1 MPDIPGIISTWKIAE
16 AMTVTLKLKPEVEA
30 WRGLAKAIREGSRG
44 QGVDVDAMG
53 SKPGRLTTTGWGP
66 LRMTI
71 QVTVSA
77 VGLRSW
83 WGRWAGMKTK
93 SPRGTGSGHSPWRPP
108 PAWPFPAR
116 AHMKVSRA

>member
-1 MPDIPGIISTWKIAE
+1 MSKRAAEGDELVLLPQELLEEFNKSEKSLTLLPDIPGICTTLKIEE

-71 QVTVSA
+71 QVTGSAGGVSFL
-77 VGLRSW
+77 G
-83 WGRWAGMKTK
+83 GRWAGM
-93 SPRGTGSGHSPWRPP
+93 RNE
-108 PAWPFPAR
+108 
-116 AHMKVSRA
+116 